1 MTRVELSREK
11 QALIV
16 ADLARGS
23 RTPGPIARRHG
34 VTEQVV
40 EALRTAYGPDLGTLA
55 ANAQLLRRPAPVK
68 VVAAPAVQA
77 VAEPAPVPPAPVSR
91 GLDGLTRSERAEC
104 RAWALANGIAAGSG
118 GRVAAAVVE
127 AWEAAGRP
135 ILDGVAP
142 VLSTSACADGYLHGE
157 GGECAEADARQLDTE
172 PAAVDLAECDDA
184 GPADADE
191 PEPVTVEP
199 ESVTAS
205 SETSAIATDESDAGA
220 DEDLVDAEIVHEG
233 HLMLREAIAAGEV
246 VDVLGH
252 AADHYDEYYVGVA
265 LDQLVTA
272 YEQLRDAVAEA
283 RHDEHMRAQ
292 LSRVMAEWAQENDL
306 TVSAYALREVASR
319 VLAVVA

>member
-23 RTPGPIARRHG
+23 RTAGPIARRHG

-40 EALRTAYGPDLGTLA
+40 LALRAAYGPDLGSLTT
-55 ANAQLLRRPAPVK
+55 NAQMLRRPAPVT
-68 VVAAPAVQA
+68 VAATPAVKA
-77 VAEPAPVPPAPVSR
+77 VAEPVEVPPAPVSR

-104 RAWALANGIAAGSG
+104 RAWALANGIVAGSG

-142 VLSTSACADGYLHGE
+142 VLATSACADGHLHGD
-157 GGECAEADARQLDTE
+157 GGECAEADTE
-172 PAAVDLAECDDA
+172 PTVDPAECDDA

-220 DEDLVDAEIVHEG
+220 DEELVDAEIIHEG
-233 HLMLREAIAAGEV
+233 HLMLREAIAAGEF

-283 RHDEHMRAQ
+283 RHDEHIREQ

-319 VLAVVA
+319 VLEVVA

>member
-1 MTRVELSREK
+1 MTRRELSREK

-23 RTPGPIARRHG
+23 RTAGPIARRHG

-40 EALRTAYGPDLGTLA
+40 LALRAAYGPDLGSLTT
-55 ANAQLLRRPAPVK
+55 NAQLLRRPAPVT
-68 VVAAPAVQA
+68 VAAKPVVHADSE
-77 VAEPAPVPPAPVSR
+77 AEPEHALSAPVSR

-142 VLSTSACADGYLHGE
+142 VLATSACADGHLHGE
-157 GGECAEADARQLDTE
+157 GGECADADSE
-172 PAAVDLAECDDA
+172 PTTVDPAECDDT

-191 PEPVTVEP
+191 PVDEVVTTPSER
-199 ESVTAS
+199 TATS
-205 SETSAIATDESDAGA
+205 SEAPVATDESDAGA
-220 DEDLVDAEIVHEG
+220 DEELVDAEIIHEG
-233 HLMLREAIAAGEV
+233 HLMLREAIAAGEF

-283 RHDEHMRAQ
+283 RHDEHIREQ

-319 VLAVVA
+319 VLEVVA